1 MPHRDAEGT
10 VVEVAGDRLAGV
22 IGGMG
27 PEATVDFMARVIA
40 ATPARVDQDH
50 IRMLVE
56 HNPRIPNRQ
65 SAVRR
70 DGVDPGAVLA
80 SIAARLQIGG
90 ADFIVMPCNLAH
102 AWTTNIESAIS
113 IPFISIV
120 DEAVSRALQESDGSA
135 IGLLTTPGCFAAG
148 LYQEALAGHELVLQ
162 SSDELADT
170 MTFVK
175 RIKAGD
181 KSDAVVRGLRG
192 LVENLVASGA
202 ETVIGA
208 CTEFP
213 LVLDPSMF
221 SVPFVSSTDVLAE
234 KTVMLALSDEPLSNN
249 LGYENAAV

>member
-1 MPHRDAEGT
+1 MLNRDPERT

-40 ATPARVDQDH
+40 STPAQYDQDH

-65 SAVRR
+65 TAVRN
-70 DGVDPGAVLA
+70 DGDDPGAVLA

-102 AWTTNIESAIS
+102 AWARNIESAIS
-113 IPFISIV
+113 IPFISII
-120 DEAVSRALQESDGSA
+120 DESVSRALQESDGGS
-135 IGLLTTPGCFAAG
+135 IGLLTTPGCFDAE

-162 SSDELADT
+162 SPAELADT

-175 RIKAGD
+175 RIKTGD
-181 KSDAVVRGLRG
+181 KSEA
-192 LVENLVASGA
+192 VASGLRRLVERLIA
-202 ETVIGA
+202 NGAGTVIGA

-221 SVPFVSSTDVLAE
+221 NVPFVSSTDVLAE
-234 KTVMLALSDEPLSNN
+234 KTVMLALSDEPLSNIQ
-249 LGYENAAV
+249 GYENAAV